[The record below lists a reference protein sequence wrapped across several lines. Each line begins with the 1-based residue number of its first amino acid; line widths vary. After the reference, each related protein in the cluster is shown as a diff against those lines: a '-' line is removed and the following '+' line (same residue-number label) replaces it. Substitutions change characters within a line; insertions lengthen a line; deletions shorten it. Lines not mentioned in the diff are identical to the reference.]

1 MECIFDSDFVTHT
14 VYSLYW
20 VDKIDKYKKT
30 KNDESKNEKDKL
42 FPFSFQSLVLL

>member
-1 MECIFDSDFVTHT
+1 MVCIFDSDFVTHT

-30 KNDESKNEKDKL
+30 KKPRMMRARMRKTN
-42 FPFSFQSLVLL
+42 FAHFSFSL